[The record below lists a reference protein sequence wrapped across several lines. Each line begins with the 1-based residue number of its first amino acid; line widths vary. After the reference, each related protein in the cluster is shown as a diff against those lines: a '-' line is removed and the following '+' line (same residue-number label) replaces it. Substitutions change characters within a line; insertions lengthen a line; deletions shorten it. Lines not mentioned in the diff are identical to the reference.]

1 MLLVIVFGIRLDINI
16 LKMVKYLNLSD
27 NFDINIK
34 NLI

>member
-16 LKMVKYLNLSD
+16 LKMVKYLSLSD

>member
-16 LKMVKYLNLSD
+16 LKMVKYLSLSD
-27 NFDINIK
+27 NFDINII